1 LEGIQ
6 GHSSVWQICRF
17 FSLSTV
23 ENAQECDRKPR
34 ATARNSRLPKATTAQ
49 QPRQIFFNRAFITA
63 SSALIESTYF
73 AVSTFEAGA
82 RGFAAAD
89 DAGDGAARS

>member
-1 LEGIQ
+1 LKT
-6 GHSSVWQICRF
+6 CR
-17 FSLSTV
+17 SAT
-23 ENAQECDRKPR
+23 RKPR
-34 ATARNSRLPKATTAQ
+34 ATAGNSRLPKPSTAQ
-49 QPRQIFFNRAFITA
+49 HPRQIFFSRAFISA

-89 DAGDGAARS
+89 DAGGGAARS